1 MIAELD
7 TVVLAHDLPE
17 YGLTQGDV
25 GVVVHVYADVVHV
38 YADDAAYE
46 VEFVT
51 GQGATVAVITLE
63 TESVRSMGQ
72 REILHV
78 RDMAA

>member
-1 MIAELD
+1 MINELD
-7 TVVLAHDLPE
+7 TVVLADDLPE
-17 YGLTQGDV
+17 HGLARGDV
-25 GVVVHVYADVVHV
+25 GVVVHAYADS
-38 YADDAAYE
+38 AAYE

-51 GQGATVAVITLE
+51 GEGATVAVVTLE
-63 TESVRSMGQ
+63 ALSVRPMGQ

>member
-1 MIAELD
+1 MIEELD
-7 TVVLAHDLPE
+7 SVVLACDLPE
-17 YGLTQGDV
+17 HELTCGDV
-25 GVVVHVYADVVHV
+25 GVVVHVYA
-38 YADDAAYE
+38 AEAAYE

-51 GQGATVAVITLE
+51 GEGATVAVVTLE
-63 TESVRSMGQ
+63 KDSVRPIGQ

>member
-1 MIAELD
+1 MIEELD
-7 TVVLAHDLPE
+7 TIVLAHDLPE
-17 YGLTQGDV
+17 HGLTRGDV
-25 GVVVHVYADVVHV
+25 GVVVHV

-51 GQGATVAVITLE
+51 GKDTTVAVVTLE
-63 TESVRSMGQ
+63 KESVRSMGQ

-78 RDMAA
+78 RNMAA